1 MIRVLVVDDD
11 AQVRAGLRTVLGGAS
26 DVLVVGEAADGQEA
40 LDLTA
45 RDLPDVVLMDVR
57 MPRMDGVRA
66 TIRLRERGTPSRIL
80 ILTTFDTDELVL
92 AALRAGANGFLLKDT
107 VPEDVVAA
115 VRRVAAG
122 EPALSPS
129 VTNRVIAAAIR
140 PNTRQ
145 QAARALLASLTDRE
159 RAVALS
165 ISDGLTNQEI
175 ARALH
180 MGVATVKTHVGN
192 VFVKFGA
199 TNRVQVARRV
209 HDAELL

>member
-1 MIRVLVVDDD
+1 MRRAEVERV
-11 AQVRAGLRTVLGGAS
+11 RG
-26 DVLVVGEAADGQEA
+26 DVSIFP
-40 LDLTA
+40 T
-45 RDLPDVVLMDVR
+45 
-57 MPRMDGVRA
+57 
-66 TIRLRERGTPSRIL
+66 
-80 ILTTFDTDELVL
+80 
-92 AALRAGANGFLLKDT
+92 
-107 VPEDVVAA
+107 
-115 VRRVAAG
+115 
-122 EPALSPS
+122 
-129 VTNRVIAAAIR
+129 AIR